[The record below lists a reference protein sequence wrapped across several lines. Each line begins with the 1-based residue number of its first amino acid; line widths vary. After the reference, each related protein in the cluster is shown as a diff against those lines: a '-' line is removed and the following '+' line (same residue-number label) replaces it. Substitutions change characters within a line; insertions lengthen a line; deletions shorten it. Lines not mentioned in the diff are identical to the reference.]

1 MRLDHADW
9 RICLKI
15 GKSLSLEG
23 VSGEWKNKFC

>member
-23 VSGEWKNKFC
+23 VSGEWEK